1 MGEHVEDLLSAYIDH
16 ELDEKDLLVVE
27 RHISVCPSCQQEL
40 DHLKMIQEEMI
51 RFYQDIEI
59 TSMNFEKAVTAKIL
73 NEEVRMVLS
82 YRGFI
87 WFFVLCFA
95 ILSVL
100 MYPLFRASFYVG
112 INIGSALVNIFISAF
127 NLAVSLLST
136 VPNLF
141 GIIGVITFIILAFC
155 SWSVFRLL
163 RIKPV
168 EE

>member
-59 TSMNFEKAVTAKIL
+59 PSMNFEKAVTAKIL

-82 YRGFI
+82 YRGF
-87 WFFVLCFA
+87 
-95 ILSVL
+95 
-100 MYPLFRASFYVG
+100 
-112 INIGSALVNIFISAF
+112 
-127 NLAVSLLST
+127 
-136 VPNLF
+136 
-141 GIIGVITFIILAFC
+141 
-155 SWSVFRLL
+155 
-163 RIKPV
+163 
-168 EE
+168 